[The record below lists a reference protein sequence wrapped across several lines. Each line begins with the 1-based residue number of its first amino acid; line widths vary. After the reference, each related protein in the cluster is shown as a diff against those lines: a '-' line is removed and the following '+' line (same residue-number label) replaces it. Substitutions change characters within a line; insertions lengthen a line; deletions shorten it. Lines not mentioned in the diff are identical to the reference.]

1 MGKVSNVLGF
11 MIPCIG
17 LVVGVYGLVCIVNSN
32 KSSQI
37 EQKADEYI
45 VQEYPVDQSSE
56 IESETNE
63 QAEVQETVVIP
74 PIVSADID
82 VIDSIFEVAR
92 EVDGILTLQDELSE
106 EAVYVANYF
115 RDMGWRFIILEV
127 NCFDEEDAG
136 IEYIPSIV
144 ERNNVDKYYSIICAD
159 KDYIAVVV
167 DDIVQYEEE
176 KYEE

>member
-32 KSSQI
+32 KSSQMA
-37 EQKADEYI
+37 QKADEFI
-45 VQEYPVDQSSE
+45 VQESLTEQDSGVEP
-56 IESETNE
+56 ETNE
-63 QAEVQETVVIP
+63 HTEMQETVVIP
-74 PIVSADID
+74 PIVSADIN
-82 VIDSIFEVAR
+82 VVDSIFEVAR
-92 EVDGILTLQDELSE
+92 EIDGTLTLQDELSE

-115 RDMGWRFIILEV
+115 RDMGWQFIILEV
-127 NCFDEEDAG
+127 NCFGEEDVG
-136 IEYIPSIV
+136 VEYIPSIV
-144 ERNNVDKYYSIICAD
+144 ERNNVDKYYSIICSD

-167 DDIVQYEEE
+167 DGVVQYEEE